1 MKINDELQKDEEQI
15 FGSRTGP
22 LSTDGDGTMSL
33 FLCLAAWLSP
43 VACRLSQR
51 PGWGWV
57 KLFRSWVPS
66 GLAGLQGANYQ
77 RLALLQTARVE
88 HEGECGERFAILI
101 LSYFLFLFS
110 VYLASFTLAPLFS
123 RTSANKKAPGWAVTD
138 RQLGR
143 G

>member
-51 PGWGWV
+51 PSWGWV

-123 RTSANKKAPGWAVTD
+123 RD
-138 RQLGR
+138 
-143 G
+143 